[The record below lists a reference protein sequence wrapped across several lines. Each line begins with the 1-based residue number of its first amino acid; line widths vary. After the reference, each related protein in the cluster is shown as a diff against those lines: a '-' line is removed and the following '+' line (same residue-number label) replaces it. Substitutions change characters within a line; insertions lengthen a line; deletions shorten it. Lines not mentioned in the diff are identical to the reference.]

1 MKRMIFF
8 LVVYHKVDFFFAS
21 CSSGGIYRIYEIKY
35 PEDEIDTTS
44 STGEIVIKN
53 PNTAKVLGL
62 KDIPKE
68 HSGTVRQ
75 RRNTFQSEKQ
85 ESIQLDKPQLVK
97 ENQELNVKI
106 VQLQTQ
112 LKQFNDIQ
120 TQLKAAAVSIREQA
134 SLVDKYKTEL
144 ENQGALVGALQKHL
158 AHEKEEKLKY
168 YKAQKLLV
176 DQIPDSPQELND
188 LETTLKTLLQKVE
201 KKKIE
206 VANRP
211 PSTVLQTPNAKLSI
225 EINDLQRE
233 STVPITKETTHGSI
247 VKEITPR
254 PKEVKDVPFELPK
267 SITHK
272 EVPSILPKEGEAVHL
287 KIPES
292 TPKVH
297 IETKLHNS
305 SESTIHAKET
315 FSE

>member
-1 MKRMIFF
+1 MIFL
-8 LVVYHKVDFFFAS
+8 LVVYHKMDFFFAS

-35 PEDEIDTTS
+35 PEDEIDTAS
-44 STGEIVIKN
+44 SEGEVIPKN

-62 KDIPKE
+62 KAIPKE

-85 ESIQLDKPQLVK
+85 EAIQLDKSQLVK
-97 ENQELNVKI
+97 ENQELSVK
-106 VQLQTQ
+106 VTQLQSQ

-120 TQLKAAAVSIREQA
+120 VQLKVASVNIREQS
-134 SLVDKYKTEL
+134 SLVDKYKQEL

-176 DQIPDSPQELND
+176 DQIMPDSPQELTD

-211 PSTVLQTPNAKLSI
+211 PSTVPQTPTPKLSI
-225 EINDLQRE
+225 EINELQRE
-233 STVPITKETTHGSI
+233 YTVPITKETI
-247 VKEITPR
+247 LR

-272 EVPSILPKEGEAVHL
+272 EVPSILPKEGEVAHS

-297 IETKLHNS
+297 SETKLQSS
-305 SESTIHAKET
+305 SESTIHAKEP

>member
-8 LVVYHKVDFFFAS
+8 LVVYHQMDFFFAS

-35 PEDEIDTTS
+35 PEDDVIDTTS
-44 STGEIVIKN
+44 SVGEIVPKN

-62 KDIPKE
+62 KAIPKE
-68 HSGTVRQ
+68 HSSTVRQ

-85 ESIQLDKPQLVK
+85 EAIQLDKSQLVK

-106 VQLQTQ
+106 VQLQGQ

-120 TQLKAAAVSIREQA
+120 VQLKLANGSMREQ
-134 SLVDKYKTEL
+134 SFLVDKYKTEL

-176 DQIPDSPQELND
+176 DQIMPDSSQELND

-211 PSTVLQTPNAKLSI
+211 PSIVLPTPNAKLSL
-225 EINDLQRE
+225 EINELQRE
-233 STVPITKETTHGSI
+233 STLGPPITKETTHGSI

-272 EVPSILPKEGEAVHL
+272 EVPSIVTKESEA
-287 KIPES
+287 

-297 IETKLHNS
+297 